1 MTAKTVQKWVV
12 ESDREMDTS
21 VWLRYDKVDREY
33 VTMLKCRVCAEFNE
47 KLREMH
53 NHNPA
58 FVVSSKN
65 LRVSSYKDHAATDMY
80 KRAMLLFKKQSS
92 TDVTEYVPIAKALY
106 NLDADTELKL
116 KQKFDIAYMIAKHNL
131 AFIKMKPLC
140 ELEEGIRWTWARST
154 RMTKHALPL
163 WTISQRSSRKSWCV
177 HRHQLS
183 Y

>member
-1 MTAKTVQKWVV
+1 
-12 ESDREMDTS
+12 
-21 VWLRYDKVDREY
+21 
-33 VTMLKCRVCAEFNE
+33 
-47 KLREMH
+47 MH

-65 LRVSSYKDHAATDMY
+65 LRVSSYKDHAATDMH

-92 TDVTEYVPIAKALY
+92 TDVTEYVPTAKALY
-106 NLDADTELKL
+106 NLDADAELKL
-116 KQKFDIAYMIAKHNL
+116 KRKFDIAYMIAKHNL

-154 RMTKHALPL
+154 RMTKHAPPL

-183 Y
+183 H